1 MRSTAMRDVEVGQ
14 DADLAFEVLVIG
26 FTGLALDAQA
36 FHQLPRCGGEHD
48 DAAGLVLLLAHDL
61 GANPHHEQPGFPY
74 DQMWVM
80 PFPRVVTVCGW
91 RTWVYQPISIIDE
104 QICFISSLCVEMMT
118 AAPCWASSHSIRI
131 TTLALS

>member
-1 MRSTAMRDVEVGQ
+1 MMTRLVLCFFWRPTWVLIHTMSS
-14 DADLAFEVLVIG
+14 LAFSLYG
-26 FTGLALDAQA
+26 
-36 FHQLPRCGGEHD
+36 R
-48 DAAGLVLLLAHDL
+48 
-61 GANPHHEQPGFPY
+61 
-74 DQMWVM
+74 MRVM

>member
-80 PFPRVVTVCGW
+80 PFPQGRQGLRLEDVGISAYFDNR
-91 RTWVYQPISIIDE
+91 RTDLLYF
-104 QICFISSLCVEMMT
+104 FIV
-118 AAPCWASSHSIRI
+118 R
-131 TTLALS
+131 